1 MSFVVHY
8 GQSLLCF
15 VNRRHIIQ
23 TVTISLYR
31 FDGVMRQLWAFAMMG
46 LARQKLKKL
55 NNLRFWKLL
64 GSGTDQGFTPIPNLG
79 VYAILCVWDT
89 PEEAL
94 EFTNNSKIF
103 LQYKSQSV
111 EYATIYME
119 AVSSRGKWS
128 DNEPFSVTSTAIKGP
143 IAILTRAT
151 VRWTKLINFWQQS
164 PSISQRIGNNTDV
177 MFKVGLGEVPLR
189 QQLTFSIW
197 PNLNSMKKFAH
208 LSGPHSE
215 AIGKVRSGNWFK
227 EELYARFRVKK
238 VEGYW
243 PALGELNNQEI

>member
-8 GQSLLCF
+8 GQPLLCF

-89 PEEAL
+89 SEEAL
-94 EFTNNSKIF
+94 EFTNNSKNIIREMTKEDEIPKD
-103 LQYKSQSV
+103 KSSLKVKNQLKNTNQIKTSPLKKNLLD
-111 EYATIYME
+111 E
-119 AVSSRGKWS
+119 
-128 DNEPFSVTSTAIKGP
+128 NEKLKSTAAG
-143 IAILTRAT
+143 A
-151 VRWTKLINFWQQS
+151 
-164 PSISQRIGNNTDV
+164 
-177 MFKVGLGEVPLR
+177 GLED
-189 QQLTFSIW
+189 
-197 PNLNSMKKFAH
+197 ND
-208 LSGPHSE
+208 
-215 AIGKVRSGNWFK
+215 
-227 EELYARFRVKK
+227 
-238 VEGYW
+238 
-243 PALGELNNQEI
+243 

>member
-8 GQSLLCF
+8 GQPLLCF

-89 PEEAL
+89 SEEAL
-94 EFTNNSKIF
+94 EFINNSKIF
-103 LQYKSQSV
+103 LRYKSQSV
-111 EYATIYME
+111 EHAL
-119 AVSSRGKWS
+119 S
-128 DNEPFSVTSTAIKGP
+128 
-143 IAILTRAT
+143 
-151 VRWTKLINFWQQS
+151 LIH
-164 PSISQRIGNNTDV
+164 I
-177 MFKVGLGEVPLR
+177 
-189 QQLTFSIW
+189 
-197 PNLNSMKKFAH
+197 
-208 LSGPHSE
+208 
-215 AIGKVRSGNWFK
+215 
-227 EELYARFRVKK
+227 
-238 VEGYW
+238 
-243 PALGELNNQEI
+243 